1 MRTNPFD
8 YELTFLLSWRG
19 DDNLHMEPFVSVGL
33 TLITTLVGAFVG
45 AFASSRFGYQQRA
58 FAEEDKRRHDIA
70 ESTLPPLLELR
81 RLLRH
86 AQELRSNKAWAVA
99 TEAAYEAL
107 DDARHLMP
115 PSLRHLK
122 RSVRASVGEAMG
134 GVAMAD
140 LDPRMLEYE
149 LAPFD
154 YRWTSYAEEYLD
166 GVIETVRRW
175 RDASRSR
182 APKVSMR
189 NFDDWL
195 KISGRYEPG
204 I

>member
-1 MRTNPFD
+1 M
-8 YELTFLLSWRG
+8 LGQRG
-19 DDNLHMEPFVSVGL
+19 DHTLQMEPFVNVGL

-45 AFASSRFGYQQRA
+45 AFASSRFGYQQRV
-58 FAEEDKRRHDIA
+58 FAEEDKRRQDIA
-70 ESTLPPLLELR
+70 ERTLPPLLELR
-81 RLLRH
+81 RLLRN
-86 AQELRSNKAWAVA
+86 AEEMRSNRAWAVA

-107 DDARHLMP
+107 DDARHIMP

-134 GVAMAD
+134 SVAMAD

-154 YRWTSYAEEYLD
+154 YRWTSYAEEYVNA
-166 GVIETVRRW
+166 VIETVRRW
-175 RDASRSR
+175 RDASRSK
-182 APKVSMR
+182 APKVDMR
-189 NFDDWL
+189 DFDDWL
-195 KISGRYEPG
+195 KRSGRDEPG